1 MDYSWLTNP
10 VYLGYLWEG
19 FINTMILLVV
29 SGFFGFLLAVA
40 VALAQVS
47 GPKPLA
53 WLSRGFTTVIR
64 GTPLLLQL
72 FFFYDGVGRLLPHI
86 PGVEE
91 MWFWNIVRDAFF
103 YGILAFTVSVG
114 AYAGEVIRGAMLS
127 VPRGELEAARA
138 FGMSRFKIL
147 YRIWLPHAI
156 QICLP
161 TLTGEI
167 ILLLKSVPLVS
178 MIAVMDLLKAANIVR
193 DETFLVYEPLLL
205 IAGIYIAL
213 TAVLTL
219 GMRQIERRF
228 PGVRP
233 ATSTGDADTDAGPPP
248 SSSASRP

>member
-1 MDYSWLTNP
+1 MDYSWLENGA
-10 VYLGYLWEG
+10 YLGYLWEG
-19 FINTMILLVV
+19 FINTMILVAL
-29 SGFFGFLLAVA
+29 SGVLGFLLAVS

-47 GPKPLA
+47 GPRPLA
-53 WLSRGFTTVIR
+53 WLARGYTTVIR

-72 FFFYDGVGRLLPHI
+72 FFFYDGVGRLLPGI
-86 PGVEE
+86 PGIQES
-91 MWFWNIVRDAFF
+91 MFWPILRDAFF

-114 AYAGEVIRGAMLS
+114 AYVGEVIRGAMLS

-161 TLTGEI
+161 TLTGEM

-178 MIAVMDLLKAANIVR
+178 TIAVMDLLKAANIVR

-213 TAVLTL
+213 TLIMTLTMRRVEL
-219 GMRQIERRF
+219 GF

-233 ATSTGDADTDAGPPP
+233 ATRQ
-248 SSSASRP
+248 SAESEV

>member
-1 MDYSWLTNP
+1 MDFSWLDKG
-10 VYLGYLWEG
+10 VYLSYLWEG
-19 FINTMILLVV
+19 FINTMLLVGI
-29 SGFFGFLLAVA
+29 SGTFGFLLAVL

-47 GPKPLA
+47 GPRPLA
-53 WLSRGFTTVIR
+53 WLVRGYTTVIR

-72 FFFYDGVGRLLPHI
+72 FFFYDGVGRLLPGI
-86 PGVEE
+86 PGVQES
-91 MWFWNIVRDAFF
+91 MFWPILRDAFF

-114 AYAGEVIRGAMLS
+114 AYVGEVLRGAMLS

-161 TLTGEI
+161 TLTGEM

-178 MIAVMDLLKAANIVR
+178 TIAVMDMLKAANIVR

-205 IAGIYIAL
+205 IGGIYIAL
-213 TAVLTL
+213 TLVLTL
-219 GMRQIERRF
+219 VMRRVELGF
-228 PGVRP
+228 PGVQP
-233 ATSTGDADTDAGPPP
+233 ATDARGPAAG
-248 SSSASRP
+248 

>member
-10 VYLGYLWEG
+10 VYLEYLWEG

-29 SGFFGFLLAVA
+29 SGILGF
-40 VALAQVS
+40 ALAIALALSQIT
-47 GPKPLA
+47 GPRPLA
-53 WLSRGFTTVIR
+53 WLARGITTVVR

-72 FFFYDGVGRLLPHI
+72 FFFYDGVGRLLPQI
-86 PGVEE
+86 EGIRE
-91 MWFWNIVRDAFF
+91 MWIWPILRDPFF
-103 YGILAFTVSVG
+103 YGILTFTVSVG

-178 MIAVMDLLKAANIVR
+178 TIAVMDLLQAANIVR

-205 IAGIYIAL
+205 IAGIYIAM
-213 TAVLTL
+213 TMVLTL
-219 GMRQIERRF
+219 GMRAVERNF

-233 ATSTGDADTDAGPPP
+233 AGGTA
-248 SSSASRP
+248 R

>member
-1 MDYSWLTNP
+1 MDFSWLDKG
-10 VYLGYLWEG
+10 VYLSYLWEG
-19 FINTMILLVV
+19 FINTMLLVGI
-29 SGFFGFLLAVA
+29 SGTFGFLLAVL

-47 GPKPLA
+47 GPRPLA
-53 WLSRGFTTVIR
+53 WLARGYTTVIR

-72 FFFYDGVGRLLPHI
+72 FFFYDGVGRLLPGI
-86 PGVEE
+86 PGVQES
-91 MWFWNIVRDAFF
+91 MFWPILRDAFF

-114 AYAGEVIRGAMLS
+114 AYVGEVLRGAMLS

-161 TLTGEI
+161 TLTGEM

-178 MIAVMDLLKAANIVR
+178 TIAVMDLLKAANIVR

-213 TAVLTL
+213 TLVLTVVMRRVEL
-219 GMRQIERRF
+219 GF

-233 ATSTGDADTDAGPPP
+233 ATDARRATIP
-248 SSSASRP
+248 

>member
-1 MDYSWLTNP
+1 MDFSWLGDP
-10 VYLGYLWEG
+10 FYLEYLWEG
-19 FINTMILLVV
+19 FVNTMLLVALAGTL
-29 SGFFGFLLAVA
+29 GFALAVV

-47 GPKPLA
+47 GPRPLA
-53 WLSRGFTTVIR
+53 WLARGYTTVIR

-72 FFFYDGVGRLLPHI
+72 FFFYDGVGRILPQI
-86 PGVEE
+86 PGVRE
-91 MWFWNIVRDAFF
+91 MFIWPLLRDPFF

-114 AYAGEVIRGAMLS
+114 AYVGEVIRGAMLS

-161 TLTGEI
+161 TLTGEA

-178 MIAVMDLLKAANIVR
+178 TIAVMDLLKAANIVR

-205 IAGIYIAL
+205 IAGIYVAL
-213 TAVLTL
+213 TLILTV
-219 GMRQIERRF
+219 GMRGVERNF
-228 PGVRP
+228 PGVRSASDRRR
-233 ATSTGDADTDAGPPP
+233 ATST
-248 SSSASRP
+248 

>member
-1 MDYSWLTNP
+1 MNYSWLTDP
-10 VYLGYLWEG
+10 TYLAYLWEG

-29 SGFFGFLLAVA
+29 SGVLGFALAIT
-40 VALAQVS
+40 VALAQIT
-47 GPKPLA
+47 GPRPIA
-53 WLSRGFTTVIR
+53 WLGRAFTTVIR

-72 FFFYDGVGRLLPHI
+72 FFFYDGVGRLLPQI
-86 PGVEE
+86 PGVRE
-91 MWFWNIVRDAFF
+91 MWIWPILRDPFF
-103 YGILAFTVSVG
+103 YGILAFTISVG
-114 AYAGEVIRGAMLS
+114 AYVGEVIRGAMLS

-178 MIAVMDLLKAANIVR
+178 TIAVMDLLQAANIVR

-213 TAVLTL
+213 TMVLTL
-219 GMRQIERRF
+219 FMRRVERGF

-233 ATSTGDADTDAGPPP
+233 ATQAVEKEGGGAA
-248 SSSASRP
+248 

>member
-1 MDYSWLTNP
+1 MDYAWLAND
-10 VYLGYLWEG
+10 VYVAYLWEG
-19 FINTMILLVV
+19 FINTMVLVAI
-29 SGFFGFLLAVA
+29 SGTLGFMLAVG

-53 WLSRGFTTVIR
+53 WLARGYTTVIR

-72 FFFYDGVGRLLPHI
+72 FFFYDGVGRLLPGL
-86 PGVEE
+86 PGVQES
-91 MWFWNIVRDAFF
+91 MFWPVLRDAFF

-114 AYAGEVIRGAMLS
+114 AYVGEVLRGALLS

-161 TLTGEI
+161 TLTGEM
-167 ILLLKSVPLVS
+167 ILLLKTVPLVS
-178 MIAVMDLLKAANIVR
+178 TIAVMDLLKAANIVR

-213 TAVLTL
+213 TLILTL
-219 GMRQIERRF
+219 VMRRVERGF
-228 PGVRP
+228 PGVQP
-233 ATSTGDADTDAGPPP
+233 AANQTAELIP
-248 SSSASRP
+248 

>member
-1 MDYSWLTNP
+1 MDYSWISNG

-19 FINTMILLVV
+19 FINTMLLVAI
-29 SGFFGFLLAVA
+29 SGTFGFLLAVL
-40 VALAQVS
+40 VALAQVN

-53 WLSRGFTTVIR
+53 WLTRGYTTVIR

-72 FFFYDGVGRLLPHI
+72 FFFYDGVGRLLPGI
-86 PGVEE
+86 PGVQDS
-91 MWFWNIVRDAFF
+91 MFWPILRDAFF
-103 YGILAFTVSVG
+103 YGILAFTVSVS
-114 AYAGEVIRGAMLS
+114 AYVGEVIRGAMLS

-161 TLTGEI
+161 TLTGEM

-178 MIAVMDLLKAANIVR
+178 TIAVMDLLKAANIVR

-213 TAVLTL
+213 TLILTVTMRRVEL
-219 GMRQIERRF
+219 GF
-228 PGVRP
+228 PGVQP
-233 ATSTGDADTDAGPPP
+233 GKGDGGIKK
-248 SSSASRP
+248 